1 MCGGGEFANEA
12 FSLSSL
18 IGEVHELHEAT
29 VETPGI
35 FVVTPED
42 TEHDLTPS
50 VLKNQSQF
58 DQQSSSST
66 RVSMAPSALVHTARP
81 PLPTDS

>member
-1 MCGGGEFANEA
+1 MF
-12 FSLSSL
+12 FLFFFLSKK
-18 IGEVHELHEAT
+18 GEVHELHEAT

-50 VLKNQSQF
+50 VLKNRPQF
-58 DQQSSSST
+58 DQQPSSASSSSRSGRMST
-66 RVSMAPSALVHTARP
+66 APSALVHTARP
-81 PLPTDS
+81 PLPNDS